1 MNTKAVLS
9 ILVAVLMGIYLE
21 KGNSQTSQPPS
32 AQYFSLPNVFKL
44 GEHSQLYESILP
56 GYQTLLEACDGDMKV
71 AHGKLYS
78 MMKEMEAFAVLMDFD
93 LKGVK
98 AWMHFFWQEDGSI
111 EYIGFH
117 LKPNSR
123 NIDNAEM
130 NAFLKHFTEHYRFPL
145 TTNMKFAHYSSF
157 SFPVF

>member
-1 MNTKAVLS
+1 MNTKAILG
-9 ILVAVLMGIYLE
+9 ILVAVLIGIYLE
-21 KGNSQTSQPPS
+21 KGHSQTSQPPS

-44 GEHSQLYESILP
+44 GEHDQLYESILP
-56 GYQTLLEACDGDMKV
+56 DYQTLLEACNGDMKV

-78 MMKEMEAFAVLMDFD
+78 MMKEMEAFAALMEFD

-98 AWMHFFWQEDGSI
+98 AWMHIFWREDGTI

-123 NIDNAEM
+123 NIDNAEL
-130 NAFLKHFTEHYRFPL
+130 NAFLKNFTLQYKFPL
-145 TTNMKFAHYSSF
+145 TTNKKYSHYSSF